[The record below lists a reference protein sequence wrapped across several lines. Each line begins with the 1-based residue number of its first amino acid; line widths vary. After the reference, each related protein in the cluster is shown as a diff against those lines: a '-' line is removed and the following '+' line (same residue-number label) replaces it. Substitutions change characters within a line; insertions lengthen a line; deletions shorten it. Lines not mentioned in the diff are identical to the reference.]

1 MVDQPVA
8 RTPPLPAPLAAAV
21 ADLEQGFSGTVA
33 VWVHELATGETYGLR
48 AEETFPPA
56 STIKLFILRELFRQ
70 VEMGTAGLAE
80 ELIMARGD
88 IVPGSGV
95 IKDLT
100 PGLRL
105 SLRDA
110 ATLMVTVSDNTAT
123 NLVIGRLGTRAI
135 NRATV
140 EAGFTSTR
148 LGGKLFKG
156 RGLLSSTTARDL
168 GTLMTAIARRRAV
181 SRQASAAMLDILR
194 REQYDTI
201 VGRFLPQDQEALA
214 EDRKTWK
221 IASKSGSIKH
231 HRHDVA
237 FVEGQGLR
245 YVVALMS
252 RDCEDLSW
260 GVENEATVCL
270 ARIARAVHDH
280 VARSRPD

>member
-1 MVDQPVA
+1 MS
-8 RTPPLPAPLAAAV
+8 TPPLPSPLAAAV
-21 ADLEQGFSGTVA
+21 QRLERGFSGTVG
-33 VWVHELATGETYGLR
+33 VWVHDLSARETYGLR
-48 AEETFPPA
+48 AGETFPPA

-70 VEMGTAGLAE
+70 VDTGAARLDEERIMTA
-80 ELIMARGD
+80 GD

-95 IKDLT
+95 LKDLT

-123 NLVIGRLGTRAI
+123 NLVIGRLGTRTI
-135 NRATV
+135 NRATAD
-140 EAGFTSTR
+140 AGFTGTR

-156 RGLLSSTTARDL
+156 RGLRSSTTPRDL
-168 GTLMTAIARRRAV
+168 GTLMSEIARGRAV
-181 SRQASAAMLDILR
+181 SRSASAAMLDILR

-201 VGRFLPQDQEALA
+201 VGRFLPQDQEELA
-214 EDRKTWK
+214 QDRRTWK
-221 IASKSGSIKH
+221 IASKSGSIKR

-252 RDCEDLSW
+252 RDCQDLSW

-280 VARSRPD
+280 VASRRRD